1 MVRKF
6 ETKEVKVISDLHFG
20 RKFRTGVSLDRRGE
34 IEKMIEDSFVQELKT
49 VGEYQTLIIAGDL
62 FDSPFVDT
70 DTIFKVYEHLKDLI
84 GAVYLIAG
92 NHDLSR
98 DPTKKTAWDILKE
111 MLSGNPYIKMIKDEP
126 FYDKIRDILLVPWDC
141 EEKVTEEQ
149 VKKANFI
156 IGHFE
161 LNSLSKMPEIPHTT
175 LVISGHYHLPQ
186 KSYGIQYVG
195 SILPLTFGEYDI
207 YNDFEYMRTLTLSEY
222 EEQKESL
229 KNVRVRIRLKQ
240 GEELPIEDNIALQ
253 LVGVNDI
260 EESELSL
267 KVEDT
272 DGNLDLKSIFDK
284 CLIDCKR
291 KNELWFRY
299 IQLKGVTD

>member
-6 ETKEVKVISDLHFG
+6 ETKEVKIISDLHFG

-70 DTIFKVYEHLKDLI
+70 DTIFKVYEHLKDLLCT
-84 GAVYLIAG
+84 VYIIAG

-98 DPTKKTAWDILKE
+98 DPTKRTAWDILKE
-111 MLSGNPYIKMIKDEP
+111 MLSGNPYIKMIKNEP
-126 FYDKIRDILLVPWDC
+126 FYAKLTNILVVPWGC
-141 EEKVTEEQ
+141 EEKVTKEQ
-149 VKKANFI
+149 VENANFI

-175 LVISGHYHLPQ
+175 LVLSGHYHLPQ
-186 KSYGIQYVG
+186 KNCGIQYVG

-229 KNVRVRIRLKQ
+229 KNVRVRVRLKQ
-240 GEELPIEDNIALQ
+240 GEELPVGDNVVLQ
-253 LVGVNDI
+253 LVGINDI
-260 EESELSL
+260 EDNDLTL
-267 KVEDT
+267 KLDNENED
-272 DGNLDLKSIFDK
+272 LDLKSLYKK
-284 CLIDCKR
+284 CLAECRR
-291 KNELWFRY
+291 KDELWFRY